1 MLSERQKELML
12 QELDTKIKVS
22 EESLRE
28 ADTELKQ
35 EREKNPI
42 EQEKLDNAVYRRRS
56 IIIKLSEW
64 YKQQKHI
71 ESL

>member
-1 MLSERQKELML
+1 ML

>member
-12 QELDTKIKVS
+12 QELDTKIKVN